1 MAGGGRRCTPCQKGT
16 PPLGGD
22 VVRTN
27 MQALPHWAL
36 SPDGKS
42 IARRGKFAD
51 FDTAFASVRAVAE
64 LARLE
69 DHHPDIEFGWGYAAF
84 TLTTHAIGGLHENDF
99 IVAAG
104 IDEILASGITS

>member
-1 MAGGGRRCTPCQKGT
+1 MDARRCVPCRKGAL
-16 PPLGGD
+16 PLGGD

-27 MQALPHWAL
+27 MQALPDWAL
-36 SPDGKS
+36 SADGRS
-42 IARRGKFAD
+42 IARRKKFAD

-69 DHHPDIEFGWGYAAF
+69 DHHPDIAVGWGYAAF
-84 TLTTHAIGGLHENDF
+84 TLTTHAVGGLHENDF

>member
-1 MAGGGRRCTPCQKGT
+1 MADASQRCTPCGKST

-27 MQALPHWAL
+27 MQALPDWAL

-42 IARRGKFAD
+42 IARRARFAD
-51 FDTAFASVRAVAE
+51 FDTAFAGVSAVAD
-64 LARLE
+64 LARRE
-69 DHHPDIEFGWGYAAF
+69 DHHPDIAFGWGYAAF
-84 TLTTHAIGGLHENDF
+84 TLTTHAIGGLHDNDF

-104 IDEILASGITS
+104 IDEILASGATG